1 GKQDKNL
8 TSPSSSF
15 FYNIDLDTQERV
27 SRLQKL
33 KEYLEETKGPEA
45 WYHLFQTLIQ
55 HQQQEHTNLDSE
67 QTGTLSSSDDDNNNN
82 FQDHLLAL
90 EQQWIADR
98 QKTSTTTTTT
108 TTTIKSKII
117 NRKPTTTTK
126 RMKIIND
133 DDLSL

>member
-8 TSPSSSF
+8 TSLSSPSSF

-67 QTGTLSSSDDDNNNN
+67 QTGTLSSSDDDNN

-98 QKTSTTTTTT
+98 QKSKTTSTTKKPKT
-108 TTTIKSKII
+108 KYPFI
-117 NRKPTTTTK
+117 NRDSSTMTTLL
-126 RMKIIND
+126 RG
-133 DDLSL
+133 